1 MRIGIDL
8 GGTKIEGVLM
18 AADSTI
24 RHRIRVASPK
34 NDYIGIINSIQSM
47 ASDLELESG
56 SRKLRIGIGHPG
68 SISRSNGRI
77 KNANSVTLNGQNL
90 LADLQN
96 ALGSRVRLAND
107 ADCLAVSEQADGA
120 GAGRKNMYAI
130 ILGTGVGGGAVING
144 KLLSGPNA
152 IAGEWGHNPLPWP
165 RQDWNEIPG
174 PLHWDGR
181 HGPIEAW
188 LSGPGM
194 ARDHLERTGQSYTAK
209 EIAFRAA
216 QGAEECEE
224 TLQRYENRLARSLAS
239 VINVL
244 DPEVIVV
251 GGGLSNMARIY
262 ENVPKLWGQWIF
274 SDTVQTQLLSAKHGD
289 SSGVRGAAWLWPA
302 AEGNN

>member
-1 MRIGIDL
+1 MRVGIDL

-18 AADSTI
+18 AADSSI
-24 RHRIRVASPK
+24 LCRIRVPSPK
-34 NDYIGIINSIQSM
+34 NDYSSTINSIKSIT
-47 ASDLELESG
+47 SDLELRIG
-56 SRKLRIGIGHPG
+56 SNQLRIGIAHPG
-68 SISRSNGRI
+68 SISRTTGRI
-77 KNANSVTLNGQNL
+77 QNANSITLNGQDL
-90 LADLQN
+90 LADLQK

-107 ADCLAVSEQADGA
+107 ADCLGVSEQADGA
-120 GAGRKNMYAI
+120 AAGRKNVFAI
-130 ILGTGVGGGAVING
+130 ILGTGVGGGCVING

-152 IAGEWGHNPLPWP
+152 IAGEWGHNPLPWQ
-165 RQDWNEIPG
+165 RQDWNEFPG

-181 HGPIEAW
+181 HSPIEAW

-194 ARDHLERTGQSYTAK
+194 ARDHLDRTGQAYTAK
-209 EIAFRAA
+209 DIAFRAA
-216 QGAEECEE
+216 QGISECEE

-262 ENVPKLWGQWIF
+262 DNVPKLWSQWIF
-274 SDTVQTQLLSAKHGD
+274 SDSVQTQLLPAKHGD

-302 AEGNN
+302 TSSE